1 WEVIINDDGSTDG
14 SLEILSN
21 FVKKH
26 KGFILLKG
34 KHGGKA
40 SGLWSGIKKAKGEI
54 VLFTDMDQST
64 PLKEIEKLLPWY
76 NKGFNVV
83 FGSRGRLRKNFP
95 LIRQLTS
102 WGFRV
107 IRQTFLLK
115 NVADTQCG
123 FKSLKKEIALEI
135 FRGKKTKKLKMI
147 LGEKEDKVYYSGI
160 NTSHNIFN
168 IPENVLFYQYDLPD
182 HNKWIGVRL
191 NIKTDKTEKDGK
203 KIITKEKKITEVIK
217 GTPAEKAG
225 LQKGDI
231 IIAVE
236 SDEDL
241 DIGEALEDK
250 KAGDEITLTI
260 ERDGKVQDIVVGIDK
275 RKSTKTDENVK
286 VTIDDGE
293 IKILVN
299 GVEKSLGDLEYL
311 REGLDEIEIIN
322 DIKLDA
328 LDDVYEELEKVKEE
342 LEDIDINIEIS
353 DTESEL

>member
-1 WEVIINDDGSTDG
+1 MKPKVSIIIPNYNEKENLERGVLEEVSTFLKKANFSWEVIINDDGSTDG

-135 FRGKKTKKLKMI
+135 FPKL
-147 LGEKEDKVYYSGI
+147 S
-160 NTSHNIFN
+160 
-168 IPENVLFYQYDLPD
+168 
-182 HNKWIGVRL
+182 
-191 NIKTDKTEKDGK
+191 
-203 KIITKEKKITEVIK
+203 VIK
-217 GTPAEKAG
+217 NFKEAKGWTVSAYDVELLFLAEKAG
-225 LQKGDI
+225 YKLKEVDVYWQ
-231 IIAVE
+231 
-236 SDEDL
+236 DED
-241 DIGEALEDK
+241 IS
-250 KAGDEITLTI
+250 T
-260 ERDGKVQDIVVGIDK
+260 GKGKNFI
-275 RKSTKTDENVK
+275 
-286 VTIDDGE
+286 
-293 IKILVN
+293 
-299 GVEKSLGDLEYL
+299 
-311 REGLDEIEIIN
+311 
-322 DIKLDA
+322 
-328 LDDVYEELEKVKEE
+328 
-342 LEDIDINIEIS
+342 
-353 DTESEL
+353 TESADMLKQILTVKLNDMKGNYNQ